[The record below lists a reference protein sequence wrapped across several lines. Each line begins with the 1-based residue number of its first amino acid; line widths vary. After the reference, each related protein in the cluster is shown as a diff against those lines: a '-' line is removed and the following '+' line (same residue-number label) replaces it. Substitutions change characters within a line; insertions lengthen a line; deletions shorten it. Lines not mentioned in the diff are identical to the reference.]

1 MELSPEKTD
10 EIIDKIVEKVVKYK
24 MRPAALLF
32 FRSYKPVSS
41 YGSQIAPALLSPYFF
56 LLDLFDI
63 EGFNFNAFFMKR
75 ENMDILIEKI
85 EAI

>member
-1 MELSPEKTD
+1 MELSPEKED
-10 EIIDKIVEKVVKYK
+10 EIIDKIVDKVVRYK
-24 MRPAALLF
+24 MKPAALLF
-32 FRSYKPVSS
+32 FRSYKPMSS
-41 YGSQIAPALLSPYFF
+41 YGSQVAPAMFGPYFF

-75 ENMDILIEKI
+75 ENLDKLIEKI

>member
-1 MELSPEKTD
+1 MELSPEKKD
-10 EIIDKIVEKVVKYK
+10 EIIDRIVDKVVKYK
-24 MRPAALLF
+24 MKPAALLF
-32 FRSYKPVSS
+32 FRSYGPMSS
-41 YGSQIAPALLSPYFF
+41 YGSQIAPTLLGPYFF

>member
-1 MELSPEKTD
+1 MIFRSTSRHKTSSR
-10 EIIDKIVEKVVKYK
+10 I
-24 MRPAALLF
+24 
-32 FRSYKPVSS
+32 RSYKPVSS
-41 YGSQIAPALLSPYFF
+41 YGSQIAPAMLGPYFF

-75 ENMDILIEKI
+75 ENLDKLIGKI